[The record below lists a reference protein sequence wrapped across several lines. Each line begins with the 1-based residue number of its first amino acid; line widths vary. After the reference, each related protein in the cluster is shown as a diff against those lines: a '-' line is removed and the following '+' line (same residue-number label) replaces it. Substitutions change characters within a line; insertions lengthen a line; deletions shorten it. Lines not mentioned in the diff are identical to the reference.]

1 MYIQSFFN
9 YLRHEKRYSEHTLD
23 AYRSDIEQLSKYLK
37 VVYEI
42 NDIQEAKPTLLRSW
56 IVQLMSEKIAAK
68 SIRRKISSIKSFYK
82 FLLRKGIIDQN
93 PTAALIIP
101 KLPKRLPKTIEAET
115 VTNLLGN
122 HYYNEEHDGLRD
134 QIIITLLF
142 ETGIRLSELIN
153 MSDKQLDLAQNQIR
167 ILGKGNKE
175 RIVHISNNLSIL
187 IKKYLT
193 KRNEI
198 FGTESSFALLRTDKG
213 QNLYPNFVHRLLKT
227 QLATVTTA
235 THTHP
240 HVMRHTFATTLLNN
254 GADLNA
260 IKSLLGHSSLA
271 ATQVYTHNSI
281 EKIKKVYSQSH
292 PKA

>member
-1 MYIQSFFN
+1 MQSFFN
-9 YLRHEKRYSEHTLD
+9 YLRHEKRYSEHTLE
-23 AYRSDIEQLSKYLK
+23 AHRSDIEQLSKYSK
-37 VVYEI
+37 AAYEI
-42 NDIQEAKPTLLRSW
+42 NDIQEAQSTLLRSW

-93 PTAALIIP
+93 PTAALILP

-198 FGTESSFALLRTDKG
+198 FGTE
-213 QNLYPNFVHRLLKT
+213 
-227 QLATVTTA
+227 
-235 THTHP
+235 
-240 HVMRHTFATTLLNN
+240 
-254 GADLNA
+254 
-260 IKSLLGHSSLA
+260 
-271 ATQVYTHNSI
+271 
-281 EKIKKVYSQSH
+281 
-292 PKA
+292 